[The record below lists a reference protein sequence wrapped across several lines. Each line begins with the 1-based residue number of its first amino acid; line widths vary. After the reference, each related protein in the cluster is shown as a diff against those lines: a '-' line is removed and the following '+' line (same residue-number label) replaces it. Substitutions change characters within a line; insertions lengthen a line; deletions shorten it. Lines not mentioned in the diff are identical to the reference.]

1 MDAQFKVICNHTAGN
16 PVQQF
21 ILVDCPRCLGTGFY
35 NALSWGTDG
44 KVITVSG
51 FPKLAQ
57 QIQKILTENKRS
69 TGYGFDYSV
78 MTDTIN
84 PGTLTAIKS
93 EVARCMAYLQINQRQ
108 EQSEGFFYLPSEQ
121 IVKLIS
127 LDVQIDPS
135 DPRGVFVNVSVQTL
149 SNTKNGAV
157 QVYLRG

>member
-35 NALSWGTDG
+35 NA
-44 KVITVSG
+44 G

-93 EVARCMAYLQINQRQ
+93 EVARCMAYLQANQKQ

-121 IVKLIS
+121 ITKLVS